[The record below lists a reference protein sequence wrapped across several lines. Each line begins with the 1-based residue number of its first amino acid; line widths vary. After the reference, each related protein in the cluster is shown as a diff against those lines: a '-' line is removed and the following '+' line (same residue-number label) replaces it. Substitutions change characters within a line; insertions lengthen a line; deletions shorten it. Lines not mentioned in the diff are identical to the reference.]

1 MGFIEQSYWNVVDLQ
16 VVEEFGL
23 SVLDPSGIPK

>member
-1 MGFIEQSYWNVVDLQ
+1 MGFIEYSYWDVVGLK

-23 SVLDPSGIPK
+23 FVLDPSGIPK